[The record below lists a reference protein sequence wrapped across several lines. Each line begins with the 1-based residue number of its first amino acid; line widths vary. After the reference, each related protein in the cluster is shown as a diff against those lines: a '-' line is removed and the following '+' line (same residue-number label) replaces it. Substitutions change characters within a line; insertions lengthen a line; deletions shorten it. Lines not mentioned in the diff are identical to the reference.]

1 MLASPTESVSGRK
14 IWLAQCP
21 VPLRLNIDNMPHDD
35 NDNDNNNNNNNV
47 AEANNHIAQHAKI
60 RIREDRASPITL

>member
-1 MLASPTESVSGRK
+1 
-14 IWLAQCP
+14 
-21 VPLRLNIDNMPHDD
+21 MPHDD